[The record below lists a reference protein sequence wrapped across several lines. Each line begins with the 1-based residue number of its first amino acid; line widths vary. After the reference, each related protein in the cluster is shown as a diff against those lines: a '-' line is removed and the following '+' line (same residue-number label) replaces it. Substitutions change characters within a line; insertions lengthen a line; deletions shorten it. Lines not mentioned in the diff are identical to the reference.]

1 MPLLIRVVKKDTL
14 IGVRGELM
22 GNNGREVGIAGEPED
37 SKLCVR
43 GSGAK
48 EGKVG

>member
-1 MPLLIRVVKKDTL
+1 MPLLIRVVEEDTL

-22 GNNGREVGIAGEPED
+22 GNSGREVRIAGRPKD
-37 SKLCVR
+37 SKVCVR